1 MSDKQLTV
9 AELLA
14 RSGGSDDSSKTPRR
28 RRRRSLEEGGISV
41 AELTGNIPKVA
52 SKPAESRHSN
62 VPIDA
67 EHDNRPDAEPTAG
80 PTAEPNASQDPL
92 DVDRDTSAEEEQP
105 SPLAVE
111 QNDAPTDDQSDVVS
125 QPLGAQPKD
134 DADEDHDAPLAVDI
148 PDDAQGE
155 GAEGE
160 GAEVAAKDSGISLHV
175 VDEKDPVQL
184 TTGSFPA
191 QAATQASAE
200 EVLDEPTPAFA
211 EEYEEHFE
219 QPAPE
224 KPLEEEPE
232 LVQQRFGADVED
244 TTVIKEISE
253 PVRPQHD
260 AEDTNVIRQVQQD
273 EEEEEL
279 DDEALAAAYDEE
291 AAADEKIS
299 IGAVV
304 LMALVGIVLGAVIFF
319 GFQMLWGSMN
329 KWIVGVLALAV
340 TGAMVGVVHSLRT
353 ASDKFSMGLSALV
366 GLVLTFGPAL
376 IV

>member
-52 SKPAESRHSN
+52 SKPTESRHSN

-67 EHDNRPDAEPTAG
+67 EHDNRPDAEPT
-80 PTAEPNASQDPL
+80 TSQDPL
-92 DVDRDTSAEEEQP
+92 DVDRDTSAEEQQP
-105 SPLAVE
+105 SPLGVE
-111 QNDAPTDDQSDVVS
+111 QSEVPTDDQSDVVS
-125 QPLGAQPKD
+125 QPLGAQPKED
-134 DADEDHDAPLAVDI
+134 PEEDHDAPLAVDV
-148 PDDAQGE
+148 PDEDAEADATDVPASQE
-155 GAEGE
+155 ASKES
-160 GAEVAAKDSGISLHV
+160 DISLAV

-191 QAATQASAE
+191 QAVPQASAE
-200 EVLDEPTPAFA
+200 EALEEPTPAFDK
-211 EEYEEHFE
+211 EYEEHFD

-224 KPLEEEPE
+224 QPLQEEPE
-232 LVQQRFGADVED
+232 LLQQRLGTDAEE
-244 TTVIKEISE
+244 TTVIKEVRE

-260 AEDTNVIRQVQQD
+260 AEDTNVIRQVQED
-273 EEEEEL
+273 VEEEEL

-291 AAADEKIS
+291 AAANEKIS
-299 IGAVV
+299 IGAVI

-329 KWIVGVLALAV
+329 KWLVSVLALAV
-340 TGAMVGVVHSLRT
+340 TGAMVGVVHALRT